1 LVLGMRSWDAE
12 ASNPGGN
19 AMGPK
24 DIEWAVK
31 KIVKAITEGRRDQAY
46 HLTVALAHHVS

>member
-1 LVLGMRSWDAE
+1 
-12 ASNPGGN
+12 
-19 AMGPK
+19 MGPK

-46 HLTVALAHHVS
+46 HLTVALAHLVS